1 MNQIAIIFTGNC
13 LFKGATMSKKN
24 PANTNIILIIKTTA
38 YLILLYI

>member
-13 LFKGATMSKKN
+13 LFKGSTMSKKN
-24 PANTNIILIIKTTA
+24 PANANRILIINTTA